1 MYDVYALQRLNESCS
16 FALLVAHFC
25 LAASSCSGCP
35 RGVWGLGQG
44 LSQEVLGA
52 ALVLAIGTG
61 PRTTKCTRNP
71 TRPTAQNLNRL
82 KTVPCLSKGG
92 ISK

>member
-1 MYDVYALQRLNESCS
+1 MYDVYALQQLDDSCS
-16 FALLVAHFC
+16 LTLLVAHFI

-44 LSQEVLGA
+44 LSHEVLGA
-52 ALVLAIGTG
+52 ALVLVTGTG

-71 TRPTAQNLNRL
+71 TIPTAQNLNRL
-82 KTVPCLSKGG
+82 KTVPYISKGN
-92 ISK
+92 